1 MERVGRTRSE
11 GSGIG
16 GFKRERCLT
25 AGFAGGIFALRV
37 GVAAVRSS
45 VVTALVRTLIHCRLR
60 WFLRLAGLRSRS
72 AESATGKED
81 SDSEDVGELHLGWD
95 GWS

>member
-1 MERVGRTRSE
+1 MIVG
-11 GSGIG
+11 
-16 GFKRERCLT
+16 
-25 AGFAGGIFALRV
+25 A
-37 GVAAVRSS
+37 AAVRSNA
-45 VVTALVRTLIHCRLR
+45 VAALVLIHCDGLR
-60 WFLRLAGLRSRS
+60 GLLRFFPLAGLRSRS